1 MVLKEIVVENFR
13 LLKDFKLELKD
24 ELSLI
29 IGKNNCGKTSVLVIL
44 DKMLNSY
51 EIAWEDVNLTK
62 QKELYNEINEFNGT
76 IEEGDK
82 FLEAIKL
89 QLYVEYNDT
98 DSYEN
103 IQNFIMDLEPENN
116 IILLEFISSI
126 NIKNIL
132 ELKDIIKER
141 EIKDF
146 STFSRYMSKNFT
158 KYFKIKKYSRGYD
171 KETKKLILDMKEE
184 IDSKNIQKVI
194 KVTGIRADRAVSN
207 DEGNHALSI
216 LTNRYYETYRKNI
229 KDESN
234 SIFQELEVELEK
246 ADRTLYKI
254 YNGEKADD
262 GKDSE
267 GIFRDIIDVVKNYG
281 GYDNGINISIESS
294 ISEKNLLTNNTSLYY
309 KHGDG
314 DSSSLPETYN
324 GLGYLNLIGI
334 LFEIETKLQELYE
347 QPADINILYIEEPEA
362 HTHPQLQYIF
372 IRNIKN
378 HINSHRNKLNKEKN
392 KYLQIIITSHSSHIV
407 SECNFDDIIYL
418 KRIDNNILAK
428 NFNSLKE
435 EYGGDEKKE
444 FKFVKQYLTLNRSEL
459 FFADKVLCIEGD
471 TERILMPAMM
481 YKVDKMQN
489 SKNESTIPLLS
500 QNISIIEVGAYSHVF
515 IPLFKFLGIKVLIIT
530 DIDSAVKNNNGKY
543 EKSHPNNA
551 THTSNASIREFFK
564 EDGLD
569 YGNNQFKE
577 LIEKKGKDKIKDR
590 IRIAYQIPEIEGD
603 YQASSFEDAFISLN
617 KDFIL
622 RNKDNLYDYG
632 ALKNF
637 SKKEINND
645 FYKFSLNKIEKKSTF
660 ASALLYFDEE
670 ENDMEWKV
678 PRYIKEGLLWIQ
690 EF

>member
-1 MVLKEIVVENFR
+1 MILKEIVVENFR
-13 LLKDFKLELKD
+13 LLKNFKLELKD

-29 IGKNNCGKTSVLVIL
+29 IGKNNCGKTSVLIIL
-44 DKMLNSY
+44 DKMLNSS
-51 EIAWEDVNLTK
+51 EIAWEDINLVK
-62 QKELYNEINEFNGT
+62 QKELYKEINEFNET
-76 IEEGDK
+76 IEEDDK

-89 QLYVEYNDT
+89 QLYIEYNDI

-116 IILLEFISSI
+116 IILLEFISLI
-126 NIKNIL
+126 NIENIFDLKNI
-132 ELKDIIKER
+132 IRER

-146 STFSRYMSKNFT
+146 SDFSRYMSKNFT

-171 KETKKLILDMKEE
+171 KKNKKIISDMIEE
-184 IDSKNIQKVI
+184 IDSKDIQKVI
-194 KVTGIRADRAVSN
+194 KVVGIKADRAVSN
-207 DEGNHALSI
+207 DERNHALSS
-216 LTNRYYETYRKNI
+216 LTSRYYEIYRKNI

-234 SIFQELEVELEK
+234 LIFQDLEVEIEK
-246 ADRTLYKI
+246 TDKALYKI
-254 YNGEKADD
+254 YNGEK
-262 GKDSE
+262 GNNEKGSE
-267 GIFRDIIDVVKNYG
+267 GIFKRIIDVVKTYG
-281 GYDNGINISIESS
+281 GSDNKINISIGSS

-309 KHGDG
+309 KHGDE
-314 DSSSLPETYN
+314 DSSTLPETYN

-418 KRIDNNILAK
+418 KRVDNNILAK
-428 NFNSLKE
+428 NFNSLKAEYE
-435 EYGGDEKKE
+435 EDKKRG
-444 FKFVKQYLTLNRSEL
+444 FKFVKQYLTLNKSEL
-459 FFADKVLCIEGD
+459 FFADKVICIEGD

-481 YKVDKMQN
+481 YKVDKTQIL
-489 SKNESTIPLLS
+489 KNEITIPLLS

-530 DIDSAVKNNNGKY
+530 DIDSATKNNGKY
-543 EKSHPNNA
+543 KKSHPNKA

-569 YGNNQFKE
+569 DVNNQFKE
-577 LIEKKGKDKIKDR
+577 LIEKKNEDKIKDN
-590 IRIAYQIPEIEGD
+590 IRIAYQVPEIEGD
-603 YQASSFEDAFISLN
+603 YQASSFEDAFILLN

-622 RNKDNLYDYG
+622 KNKENLYGYG

-645 FYKFSLNKIEKKSTF
+645 FYKFSLNKIEKKSAF